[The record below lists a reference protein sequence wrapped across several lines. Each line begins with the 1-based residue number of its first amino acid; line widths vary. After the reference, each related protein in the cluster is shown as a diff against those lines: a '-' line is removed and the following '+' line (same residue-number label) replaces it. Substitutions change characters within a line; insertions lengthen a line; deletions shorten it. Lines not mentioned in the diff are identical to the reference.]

1 MSMRNPLRISLMVA
15 LAAAAFALAADK
27 VAITDLLK
35 DPAKYDG
42 KAITLT
48 GKVMKFKQKTSKAGN
63 PYYNFKLVGKT
74 DDDVVNIYGRGK
86 LEKEL
91 ENETVVDVTGK
102 FAKEKKVG
110 TVTFKNEVDI
120 TKDPD
125 DAKTRD
131 FGVKVKPH

>member
-1 MSMRNPLRISLMVA
+1 MFAVLAVA
-15 LAAAAFALAADK
+15 VVAFAAEK

-35 DPAKYDG
+35 DASKYDA
-42 KAITLT
+42 KAVTLT

-86 LEKEL
+86 SEKEL
-91 ENETVVDVTGK
+91 EDGTVVEVTGK

-110 TVTFKNEVDI
+110 TVTYKNEIDI
-120 TKDPD
+120 TKDASD
-125 DAKTRD
+125 EKTKD
-131 FGVKVKPH
+131 FGFKVKTK